1 MKYMMDFMKQYKRKV
16 VLVVLLLLGQSIG
29 TLLIPYLVAGVVDLG
44 ILKGNME
51 QVLRIGIIMVAVSLS
66 ATVVAICGSF
76 VSADLAACFGKELRK
91 QLFTKT
97 QALSIQQFNEIG
109 VSSMITRATSDIAN
123 LQQTTGL
130 MLQLVVPAPLIIGAS
145 IVMTGMVSIPMAMIQ
160 VFFMGILTVFITVLI
175 KKSNTLSYSIQ
186 ARLDKMNKVVRES
199 ITGVRVV
206 RAFANETYEEKRSG
220 QVFED
225 YAQNMIR
232 LNRLFAVFAPF
243 IWLLLGIMLAVI
255 MATGGVFVLNKGMQI
270 GEITAVAEYAIITI
284 SYMMLAASTMTMLP
298 KSRACLGRIAEVLSI
313 EPAIQDGKQE
323 EHILKSAYAIEFED
337 VDFAYSG
344 AEEPVIQK
352 LSFHCRKGETLA
364 IIGSTGSGKSTVAN
378 LMLRLHDIEAGH
390 VRAGG
395 RDVRTLSK
403 AALTNIIG
411 CVPQKAFLFS
421 GTIADNLRMGKK
433 DATDQELWEALT
445 IAQAADFVERLPE
458 GLHAPVSQGGTNFSG
473 GQRQRLSI
481 ARALVKK
488 ASVLVFDDSF
498 SALDVKTDAALRKEL
513 KEKVTVPAKV
523 IIAQRVSTIKNADQI
538 LVLDE
543 GKLAGAGTH
552 TELLKNCMVYQAIVR
567 SQMN

>member
-1 MKYMMDFMKQYKRKV
+1 
-16 VLVVLLLLGQSIG
+16 
-29 TLLIPYLVAGVVDLG
+29 
-44 ILKGNME
+44 
-51 QVLRIGIIMVAVSLS
+51 
-66 ATVVAICGSF
+66 
-76 VSADLAACFGKELRK
+76 
-91 QLFTKT
+91 
-97 QALSIQQFNEIG
+97 
-109 VSSMITRATSDIAN
+109 MITRATSDIAN